1 LLGPMLVALAVG
13 TASTGACGGI
23 AEVAGDSGTGS
34 SSGGSSS
41 GINSSSGV
49 VSSSSGV
56 SSSGGGS
63 GSSGVGSSG
72 VGSSSGVFDA
82 SVDSTFSETGVAD
95 VTTSCTESIPVIAL
109 DGGMNTACESC
120 LAANCGQEECS
131 CIDDPN
137 VWPIDDA
144 GTVAPACD
152 VYVNCVYPEAIQL
165 LLTTDAGVVSDFTT
179 GESDCAS
186 GGGFPSSSVSLGNS
200 LIACLAASCT
210 SECIP

>member
-1 LLGPMLVALAVG
+1 
-13 TASTGACGGI
+13 
-23 AEVAGDSGTGS
+23 
-34 SSGGSSS
+34 
-41 GINSSSGV
+41 
-49 VSSSSGV
+49 
-56 SSSGGGS
+56 
-63 GSSGVGSSG
+63 